1 MSHNEY
7 LAFNFQ
13 NFDRDSFRLTGEKS
27 VIRPVKGIPGEG
39 CGRESQ
45 VGGTHMQLR
54 VIHVD
59 VWQKPPQYCKE
70 IILQLK

>member
-13 NFDRDSFRLTGEKS
+13 NFDRDSFRLTGEKK

-39 CGRESQ
+39 CGRGIQ
-45 VGGTHMQLR
+45 VGGTHAPEGDSCRCMAKTTTVL
-54 VIHVD
+54 
-59 VWQKPPQYCKE
+59 
-70 IILQLK
+70 